1 MEEAS
6 IMKNWVYEQILDL
19 KNELRTEMKDRV
31 SMLRKEVDLV
41 VVKNLLVPEL
51 IGPDGTGCK
60 NDSLSAY
67 ILDLE

>member
-1 MEEAS
+1 
-6 IMKNWVYEQILDL
+6 MKNWVYEQILDL
-19 KNELRTEMKDRV
+19 KTELRTEMKDRV
-31 SMLRKEVDLV
+31 STLRKEVDLV

>member
-31 SMLRKEVDLV
+31 STLRKEVDLV